1 MKKVILTLS
10 VIALAFAVSACQ
22 KDSDEKEIEKTAP
35 YAPEV
40 YWNDSYSGKLGL
52 QLGSTKSGKPRMTLG
67 GELLYVTGVNCY
79 NLFVQCHEADRRGTA
94 RGEKGG
100 APP

>member
-40 YWNDSYSGKLGL
+40 YWEDSYSGKLGL
-52 QLGSTKSGKPRMTLG
+52 LLGST
-67 GELLYVTGVNCY
+67 
-79 NLFVQCHEADRRGTA
+79 
-94 RGEKGG
+94 
-100 APP
+100 